1 MTDDVVIRAE
11 GLGKRYRLGAQ
22 GKRHNSLRDA
32 LDAAVRGLTSR
43 SQKPKGEFWALRNA
57 SFEIKRGENVGI
69 IGLNGAGKSTLLKI
83 LSRIVTPT
91 EGEAMVKGRL
101 GALLEVGTGFHRELT
116 GRENIFLYGSILGME
131 REEVAAKFER
141 IAEFSEIEKF
151 LDTPVKHYSSG
162 MYVRLAFAV
171 AAHLDPDILLLDE
184 VLAVGDFLFQKK
196 CLAFARSLEQR
207 GSTILFVSHN
217 MLSIKTM
224 CPRVIYLRKGEVVF
238 DGPTDE
244 GLGLYERDSQL
255 STLRWFHPP
264 EGGAAA
270 EITNVELFSGDGRP
284 KTVFDFGERL
294 RIRISYRAHRAVAAP
309 NFLCTIRRSDETF
322 CCNFSSAADGAPID
336 SIEGEGAVEILT
348 QGLCLVS
355 DRYRVEIVIRQ
366 RGFESIV
373 AAQTGASFHVRHD
386 LFNAEVFG
394 VFHERAQW
402 THGEISLEQPTH
414 RPGEMQ
420 RTQHGMRSNGDDS
433 EKPSP
438 VTCRSEPRS
447 IRWRDRHTGFHP

>member
-22 GKRHNSLRDA
+22 GKRHNTLRDA
-32 LDAAVRGLTSR
+32 LDAAVRGLTLR
-43 SQKPKGEFWALRNA
+43 AQKPRGDFWALRNA

-83 LSRIVTPT
+83 LSRIATPT
-91 EGEAMVKGRL
+91 EGEATIKGRL

-116 GRENIFLYGSILGME
+116 GRENVFLYGSILGME
-131 REEVAAKFER
+131 REEVAAKFDR

-196 CLAFARSLEQR
+196 CLSFARSLEQR

-244 GLGLYERDSQL
+244 GLALYEGDSKL
-255 STLRWFHPP
+255 STLRWFQPL
-264 EGGAAA
+264 EGGATA
-270 EITNVELFSGDGRP
+270 EITNVELLSEDGRP
-284 KTVFDFGERL
+284 KTVFDFGERM
-294 RIRISYRAHRAVAAP
+294 RVRISYRSPKAVAAP
-309 NFLCTIRRSDETF
+309 NFLCTIRRGDDTF
-322 CCNFSSAADGAPID
+322 CCNFSSTTDGAAID
-336 SIEGEGAVEILT
+336 SIEGEGAVELLT
-348 QGLCLVS
+348 EGLRLVS
-355 DRYRVEIVIRQ
+355 DRYRVEIVVRQ
-366 RGFESIV
+366 RGFDSIV
-373 AAQTGASFHVRHD
+373 AAQAGPSFHVRHD
-386 LFNAEVFG
+386 LFDADVFG
-394 VFHERAQW
+394 VFHDRAQW
-402 THGEISLEQPTH
+402 TLDGAASERPARADGEKRKE
-414 RPGEMQ
+414 
-420 RTQHGMRSNGDDS
+420 
-433 EKPSP
+433 PSAA
-438 VTCRSEPRS
+438 
-447 IRWRDRHTGFHP
+447 